1 MDWTYRVRFLFLI
14 MMNMIALVPNTWH
27 GATAAAAASTVL
39 PRPAVRCCT
48 APPEETDS
56 DAWQFKLLLL
66 AVAVGYGTNF
76 PVGRLMNEALP
87 AAASTSGRFLLAA
100 LALSPFISR
109 LDRRLIWPAVA
120 TGLCDG
126 VGYSAQSLALCD
138 TAAAKVYARETSDS
152 HTFSSRASHLIPASQ
167 VSFLGALTV
176 VVVPCL
182 SAALDGKRLGLAS
195 APQVLGWVQLAGMGA
210 CLASSVVKNVSSRL
224 SNVDGCNE
232 LRLTPV
238 RTAAGVAGS
247 SADLGR
253 GRPPRDWR
261 DVAEM

>member
-1 MDWTYRVRFLFLI
+1 
-14 MMNMIALVPNTWH
+14 MIALVPNTWH

-138 TAAAKVYARETSDS
+138 TAAAKV
-152 HTFSSRASHLIPASQ
+152 
-167 VSFLGALTV
+167 SFLGALTV

-261 DVAEM
+261 FARCPSSWRRRGRRPLVYRAGPRFRHLLLPHRAADLRG